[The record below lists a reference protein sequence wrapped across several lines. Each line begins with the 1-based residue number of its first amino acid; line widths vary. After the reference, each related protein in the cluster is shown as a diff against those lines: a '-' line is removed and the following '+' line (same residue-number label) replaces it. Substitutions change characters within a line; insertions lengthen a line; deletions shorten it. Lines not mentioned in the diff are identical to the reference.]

1 MKSEFNILF
10 AKAFYNL
17 IHSKSKSQF
26 KRNIKILYYKL
37 PLRPLIRFI
46 YLYIFKLG
54 FLDGYP
60 GFIYAILQAFYE
72 LQISLKSGSKP

>member
-1 MKSEFNILF
+1 MK
-10 AKAFYNL
+10 
-17 IHSKSKSQF
+17 
-26 KRNIKILYYKL
+26 
-37 PLRPLIRFI
+37 FI

-72 LQISLKSGSKP
+72 LQISLKPNAEKIGLTLGEISRQLRQAYYGEEAQRLPREGDDV